1 MILSAL
7 SFALMGV
14 FVKAAG
20 DISVFQKSMIR
31 SIAIMIFSFF
41 MLRKSNLKLS
51 GIKHHKLLLLR
62 SLLGTVGIV
71 LNYTALDNLIL
82 SDASVIFRLSTIFLI
97 IFCWIFLG
105 EKINLNQFIS
115 IILAF
120 LGVVLIIKPAFSVR
134 IIPYLIAVS
143 GATMAALAYTVLR
156 VLGAKEHPSITVFYF
171 ATFNTIALIP
181 FVIFTFDK
189 MTLMQFIYAFL
200 AGIGATGGQIG
211 ISYAYK
217 YAPAKEVSIFG
228 YSGVVFSALFSVFL
242 FGAVPDKISIIGYI
256 IVFASSF
263 YSYAINK
270 KKSNKI
276 SPDKA

>member
-1 MILSAL
+1 
-7 SFALMGV
+7 
-14 FVKAAG
+14 
-20 DISVFQKSMIR
+20 
-31 SIAIMIFSFF
+31 
-41 MLRKSNLKLS
+41 
-51 GIKHHKLLLLR
+51 
-62 SLLGTVGIV
+62 
-71 LNYTALDNLIL
+71 
-82 SDASVIFRLSTIFLI
+82 
-97 IFCWIFLG
+97 
-105 EKINLNQFIS
+105 
-115 IILAF
+115 
-120 LGVVLIIKPAFSVR
+120 
-134 IIPYLIAVS
+134 
-143 GATMAALAYTVLR
+143 MAALAYTVLR